1 MKLASPKVDASST
14 NPISFDPRHNNFDL
28 LRLFAASQVA
38 FIHIGDELHIEFSG
52 WLLAV
57 RQFLDYFPGVPIFF
71 VISGFLISASLDRN
85 PNLRNY
91 AINRCLRIYPALW
104 TSTLL
109 TLLILVI
116 FGKRIWEA
124 TQASGANPF
133 TTVAEWLIA
142 QFSIAQFYNPAVF
155 RANYGIGHL
164 NGSLWTIPVELQFYL
179 VLPILAPLL
188 WRGKP
193 ACKENIRLVGTTL
206 LLFAFSWAFVNYR
219 EELSAISVKLAVLI
233 RLSLLPYLYI
243 FMLGIIL
250 QRKQKAWF
258 KWLHGKGLCWL
269 ILYLT
274 VAYWVSR
281 YGQKPQNVYTSNLLL
296 MTLLALTVVS
306 LAFTARKLS
315 ETLLKGNDISYG
327 TYIYH
332 GIVLNLAFELGYTR
346 SLSVFTVVLTV
357 SYLLALLSWLTVE
370 EPALSLKR
378 SPLLSRGHPHHTVG
392 PA

>member
-38 FIHIGDELHIEFSG
+38 FIHIGDELHIEFGG

-104 TSTLL
+104 TSSLV
-109 TLLILVI
+109 TLLILFV
-116 FGKRIWEA
+116 FGNRIWEA
-124 TQASGANPF
+124 IHASGANAF
-133 TTVAEWLIA
+133 MTVAQWLTA

-155 RANYGIGHL
+155 RANFGIGHL

-179 VLPILAPLL
+179 ALPILAACL
-188 WRGKP
+188 WRGLSSV
-193 ACKENIRLVGTTL
+193 NQNLRLIGATL
-206 LLFAFSWAFVNYR
+206 LLFSGSWAFVHYH
-219 EELSAISVKLAVLI
+219 EELSAVSNKLAVLI

-250 QRKQKAWF
+250 QRNQALWF
-258 KWLHGKGLCWL
+258 RWLNGKGIYWL
-269 ILYLT
+269 MVYLT
-274 VAYWVSR
+274 VAYCVSQFD
-281 YGQKPQNVYTSNLLL
+281 QKPQNIYTSNLLL
-296 MTLLALTVVS
+296 MSLLAVTVVS
-306 LAFTARKLS
+306 LAFSARTLR

-370 EPALSLKR
+370 QPALSLKR

>member
-38 FIHIGDELHIEFSG
+38 FIHIGDELHIEFGG

-104 TSTLL
+104 TSSLV
-109 TLLILVI
+109 TLLILFV
-116 FGKRIWEA
+116 FGNRIWEA
-124 TQASGANPF
+124 IHASGANAF
-133 TTVAEWLIA
+133 MTVAQWLTA

-155 RANYGIGHL
+155 RANFGIGHL

-179 VLPILAPLL
+179 ALPILAACL
-188 WRGKP
+188 WRGLSSV
-193 ACKENIRLVGTTL
+193 NQNLRLIGATL
-206 LLFAFSWAFVNYR
+206 LLFSGSWAFVHYH
-219 EELSAISVKLAVLI
+219 EELSAVSNKLAVLI

-250 QRKQKAWF
+250 QRNQALWF
-258 KWLHGKGLCWL
+258 RWLNGKGIYWL
-269 ILYLT
+269 MVYLT
-274 VAYWVSR
+274 VAYCVSQFD
-281 YGQKPQNVYTSNLLL
+281 QKPQNIYTSNLLL
-296 MTLLALTVVS
+296 MSLLAVTVVS
-306 LAFTARKLS
+306 LAFSARTLS

-370 EPALSLKR
+370 QPALSLKR